1 MWDFLPIPVIRA
13 IWNGMFMYT
22 KTKQK
27 EIILSDLSSRSTV
40 DKKFLFLCLKSA
52 YFFLGEGMNRL
63 FFLIIQFLQCL
74 FKRTQPI
81 QFALR
86 MDMLK
91 NILKYMI
98 LFCHRWGVKKKEIFC
113 LEELKFLMHAKI
125 GKKMLGKDIER
136 TKVFAG
142 IKKIREITLRWFQ
155 TKICYR
161 IRVTNSILKGMG
173 VVGNNVCNFCFTER
187 HNFTLS
193 VPVWTHPVLLG
204 QVWDVFEREKFNLC

>member
-98 LFCHRWGVKKKEIFC
+98 LFWIHLWEVQSFFIIFC
-113 LEELKFLMHAKI
+113 LEELKFLTYAKI
-125 GKKMLGKDIER
+125 GKKCWER
-136 TKVFAG
+136 TLNGQKFLQVL
-142 IKKIREITLRWFQ
+142 KKKKMREI
-155 TKICYR
+155 K
-161 IRVTNSILKGMG
+161 
-173 VVGNNVCNFCFTER
+173 VVSNKDLF
-187 HNFTLS
+187 
-193 VPVWTHPVLLG
+193 
-204 QVWDVFEREKFNLC
+204 